1 MTKHELEDQTGPGVT
16 AEVRPPRR
24 IARGVETVRGRAGV
38 GDRVVR
44 ARDLEER
51 VM

>member
-24 IARGVETVRGRAGV
+24 IARGVETVRSRADV
-38 GDRVVR
+38 GDKVVWT
-44 ARDLEER
+44 RDLEKR
-51 VM
+51 